1 MVTRLPPP
9 DVDCAELVDLVVA
22 ERAGGPNAA
31 YFAGLRAEWR
41 QRVEQY
47 SIERGNPETVP
58 DWPAIAMFRTR
69 FLTLYNKPLPNS
81 SQLPVLTELRNR
93 KLQFCPSCGE
103 EGAPNTLDHYLPKER
118 FPHFAITPL
127 NLTPMCDICQQAKKN
142 KFVDGA
148 GNKIFLHPYFDE
160 FPIEQ
165 ILQLVI
171 GRPFESPTEFQL
183 RPHEDLPG
191 ELKGMVQR
199 HMDGL
204 EMDRRYG
211 SFFRDEYLR
220 LLRLAK
226 EAREHEL
233 DIRNDIAAFKRLHR
247 RKAHNIWPHIFY
259 AAVEAD
265 EELMEYIFNGQLPD
279 KI

>member
-1 MVTRLPPP
+1 MVTRLPLPG
-9 DVDCAELVDLVVA
+9 VDGAALVDLVVA

-31 YFAGLRAEWR
+31 YFQDVRAEWR

-47 SIERGNPETVP
+47 SLERGNPETIP
-58 DWPAIAMFRTR
+58 DWPAIAAHRKR
-69 FLTLYNKPLPNS
+69 FLTLYKNPRPDS
-81 SQLPVLTELRNR
+81 SQLPVLIQLRNR
-93 KLQFCPSCGE
+93 TLQFCPSCGE
-103 EGAPNTLDHYLPKER
+103 EGTPNTLDHYLPKER
-118 FPHFAITPL
+118 FPHFAIVPH
-127 NLTPMCDICQQAKKN
+127 NLTPMCDICQQAKAN
-142 KFVDGA
+142 DVLDGA

-165 ILQLVI
+165 IIQLVI

-183 RPHEDLPG
+183 RPHEDLPDEFAG
-191 ELKGMVQR
+191 LVKR

-226 EAREHEL
+226 EARDHGL
-233 DIRNDIAAFKRLHR
+233 DIRENVASFKRLYR
-247 RKAHNIWPHIFY
+247 LKAANLWPHIFY
-259 AAVEAD
+259 VAVEAD
-265 EELMEYIFNGQLPD
+265 EELMGYIFDGELPD
-279 KI
+279 DV